1 MRRAALALVLVAA
14 CGGRAAENSAT
25 TSVTS
30 AASSTSS
37 ASWPDACS
45 LLTQAEAEA
54 ELGKLVRAPYADSTR
69 RGCAYETAGNKQFII
84 TPEWEYGK
92 LELDTERMVGGM
104 AAMVGYTPEAA
115 ADTLEGAWDEVA
127 FGITGIVFR
136 VKARSLTI
144 NYANSATNLAGALK
158 LARPALLRLG
168 AAPEPERPR
177 YADDKCPLPAA
188 TVSEI
193 IGQEV
198 RVPAGQQALQDACDF
213 DLAID
218 PTVHLQLKIHPENL
232 GEYVFEDLANN
243 ARGMLGAGATPKK
256 VEIGEGGMM
265 WASTSSGGEIAVK
278 AKGKVYH
285 ARLAVGITSSTGIS
299 EEALQKLVAGMIS
312 Q

>member
-1 MRRAALALVLVAA
+1 MGLMMLAA
-14 CGGRAAENSAT
+14 CGGAGANGAPNAST
-25 TSVTS
+25 TST
-30 AASSTSS
+30 TSS
-37 ASWPDACS
+37 PSSWPGACT

-54 ELGKLVRAPYADSTR
+54 ALGPLVRAPHPDSTR
-69 RGCAYETAGNKQFII
+69 RGCAYETTGNRQLVI

-115 ADTLEGAWDEVA
+115 ADTLEGTWDEVA
-127 FGITGIVFR
+127 FGISGIVFR

-144 NYANSATNLAGALK
+144 NYANSGTDLAGALK

-168 AAPEPERPR
+168 AVPEPERPR
-177 YADDKCPLPAA
+177 FADDKCPLPAA

-213 DLAID
+213 ALAID

-243 ARGMLGAGATPKK
+243 ARGTLGEGATPKK

-265 WASTSSGGEIAVK
+265 WASTGSGGEIAVK
-278 AKGKVYH
+278 ARGKVYH
-285 ARLAVGITSSTGIS
+285 ARLAVGITSTSGIS
-299 EEALQKLVAGMIS
+299 EEALVKLAERMS
-312 Q
+312 RPE